1 MPLPNIFWLA
11 PLIFRN
17 SMTINVFELPEI
29 VYIIYVNDGLTNHLV
44 ATTMHG
50 TWTPENFWEG
60 TASICDLYI
69 CLHFFKSICF
79 PCLDLPELQLID
91 RDMKNW
97 CILVDWGLIYQNIKI
112 YLKKKNSMC
121 MYINFSENEL
131 KRDIPLK

>member
-1 MPLPNIFWLA
+1 VPLPNIFWLA

-44 ATTMHG
+44 PTTMHG

-69 CLHFFKSICF
+69 CLHFFKSTCF